1 MPVGPSLGTVT
12 SKTWLLAP
20 ILAVSV
26 CGAPSRASLQV
37 SISPNPIQIK
47 LSLNCGIGP
56 AGCGPSTLNS
66 NWTVTVA
73 ETNGVGGRG
82 VVTTLILDPTT
93 GLPLP
98 GQDGSVT
105 GTSSFALSPNSSAS
119 LPQVWR
125 WVIQTNVTPTKLS
138 FVTTVDFTDSLNN
151 RIGQSITVSG
161 VANGYTV
168 S

>member
-1 MPVGPSLGTVT
+1 
-12 SKTWLLAP
+12 
-20 ILAVSV
+20 
-26 CGAPSRASLQV
+26 
-37 SISPNPIQIK
+37 
-47 LSLNCGIGP
+47 
-56 AGCGPSTLNS
+56 
-66 NWTVTVA
+66 VTVA

-93 GLPLP
+93 GSPLP

-105 GTSSFALSPNSSAS
+105 GTSSFVLGPNGSAS

-138 FVTTVDFTDSLNN
+138 FITTVDFTDSLNN

-161 VANGYTV
+161 VGNGYTV